1 MLKKTNKLNSNSIK
15 MKKILK
21 LKRISQK
28 SKKCK
33 KCLSK
38 KKYSR
43 KMLLQKKIFLKQIE
57 SPHNTN
63 DFLMNNQSSPFFI
76 EDDEDSLM
84 IKPSYIISFEDDANS
99 ELDLFSI
106 KELES
111 TNEESMIVNE
121 KSFVEKEQKEKY

>member
-76 EDDEDSLM
+76 EDDEDSYM

>member
-63 DFLMNNQSSPFFI
+63 DFLMNNQSSPFLI
-76 EDDEDSLM
+76 EDDDSLM
-84 IKPSYIISFEDDANS
+84 IKPSYIIAFEDDANS

>member
-63 DFLMNNQSSPFFI
+63 DFLMNNQSSPFLI
-76 EDDEDSLM
+76 EDDDSLM
-84 IKPSYIISFEDDANS
+84 IKPSYIIAFEDDANS

-111 TNEESMIVNE
+111 TNEESMMVNE

>member
-63 DFLMNNQSSPFFI
+63 DFLMNNQSSPFLI
-76 EDDEDSLM
+76 EDDDSLM
-84 IKPSYIISFEDDANS
+84 IKPSYIIAFEDDANS

-106 KELES
+106 KELE
-111 TNEESMIVNE
+111 
-121 KSFVEKEQKEKY
+121 